1 VQSIPIPAVN
11 VTLSCAV
18 QQQQHQKSVPINAI
32 QQIFSKTRTLWY
44 KNSSMMR
51 MRIFC
56 FMESIGNLLVSA
68 TDGIAST
75 LVVGCDNEDSAAI
88 I

>member
-1 VQSIPIPAVN
+1 
-11 VTLSCAV
+11 
-18 QQQQHQKSVPINAI
+18 
-32 QQIFSKTRTLWY
+32 
-44 KNSSMMR
+44 